1 MGPEGQEVRG
11 NPQNSQFYF
20 IQFFLLKYGGGG
32 LWEKVHLKPIDS
44 TT

>member
-20 IQFFLLKYGGGG
+20 IQFFLLKYGGEGTLG
-32 LWEKVHLKPIDS
+32 ES
-44 TT
+44 AFETY